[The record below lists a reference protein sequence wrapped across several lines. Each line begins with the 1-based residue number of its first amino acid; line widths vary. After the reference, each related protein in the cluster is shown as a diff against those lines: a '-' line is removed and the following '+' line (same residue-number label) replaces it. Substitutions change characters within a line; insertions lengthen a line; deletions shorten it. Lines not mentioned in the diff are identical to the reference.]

1 MKPKKTKPEKPESP
15 TDHLFDA
22 PEPPQTI
29 SKQDAIDLISQ
40 NFANMQKKLANG
52 KTLPASELV
61 MVKKILE
68 GDSLGGFVE
77 TPTTET
83 GKEKK
88 FAKKQSELAEI
99 IGVDRRTI
107 QRWLKEPGNPGK
119 RDDGRYEIASWKHFA
134 KLKGHKSGDDE
145 SGGVTAKDQN
155 VRLQNEKLLFQLKV
169 LKKEYVSSA
178 EVEQWGAHLGGEIRK
193 TVVSI
198 HKIASSLAG
207 LTPAEIEIRLKE
219 LEDEIL
225 MKLHLLAQRTEE
237 MKEAANVES

>member
-1 MKPKKTKPEKPESP
+1 MKPKKDKPGKPPSA
-15 TDHLFDA
+15 TDHLFDE
-22 PEPPQTI
+22 PEPPTTI
-29 SKQDAIDLISQ
+29 SKHDAINLLSQ
-40 NFANMQKKLANG
+40 NFANMQKKVANG

-61 MVKKILE
+61 VVKKILE
-68 GDSLGGFVE
+68 GDNLGGFVE
-77 TPTTET
+77 SATTPA
-83 GKEKK
+83 GKEKN
-88 FAKKQSELAEI
+88 FAKKQSELAEAV
-99 IGVDRRTI
+99 GVDRRTI

-119 RDDGRYEIASWKHFA
+119 RDDGRYEISAWKHYA
-134 KLKGHKSGDDE
+134 KLKGHNTGEDD
-145 SGGVTAKDQN
+145 GGGMTAKDQN

-225 MKLHLLAQRTEE
+225 MKLHLLAQRTDE
-237 MKEAANVES
+237 MKEAASED